1 MITFDL
7 CCHREHR
14 FEGWFRN
21 REDFED
27 QLAGGLLQC
36 PLCGST
42 RITRKPSAV
51 AVHVSRRT
59 GPPQPLPDRAGD
71 RPGNVGEGEAE
82 GKAVRAESFLRALA
96 RFVEDGFEDVG
107 TRFADEA
114 RKIHQGEA
122 EARNIRGTTTGAEEE
137 ALREEGVAFLKIPV
151 PKFDA

>member
-27 QLAGGLLQC
+27 QLSRGLVQC

-51 AVHVSRRT
+51 AVHVGRRT
-59 GPPQPLPDRAGD
+59 AATPPGPAEPADEAF
-71 RPGNVGEGEAE
+71 RP
-82 GKAVRAESFLRALA
+82 ESFLRALT
-96 RFVEDGFEDVG
+96 RFVEDRFEDVG

-122 EARNIRGTTTGAEEE
+122 EARNIRGTTTEAEEE
-137 ALREEGVAFLKIPV
+137 ALREDGVEFLKIPV